1 MDNLSPDQVFY
12 TGKGGMIF
20 PDKCDLFI
28 TAIEDAQY
36 KVISK

>member
-1 MDNLSPDQVFY
+1 
-12 TGKGGMIF
+12 MIF

-36 KVISK
+36 KVSSISMMSHK